1 MHSQQNRWP
10 QGVAAA
16 FSRGDM
22 HSEQR
27 RRERGNRAASAS
39 VLSGDTDGTR
49 SSACEGVG
57 GRADVGGFLMSLFK
71 YGQGLVTKGEAL
83 VGSR

>member
-49 SSACEGVG
+49 ANACKGLG
-57 GRADVGGFLMSLFK
+57 GCAGVGGFLMSHSNMDK
-71 YGQGLVTKGEAL
+71 AW
-83 VGSR
+83 